1 MTNILQPILVSV
13 FTLYASATYA
23 QATKFDLTCTGTTRT
38 LAPSALIDETK
49 PYSTTYRIDLDALKW
64 CSGDCGATWKVVEA
78 SPTAITLEG
87 KSVDTPREHETLR
100 NVVSRVTGEHSIA
113 AESGIGSRR
122 MAMFWKG
129 QCERA
134 EFSGFPTPTT
144 KF

>member
-1 MTNILQPILVSV
+1 M
-13 FTLYASATYA
+13 
-23 QATKFDLTCTGTTRT
+23 
-38 LAPSALIDETK
+38 PSMLMDEAK
-49 PYSTTYRIDLDALKW
+49 PYSTTYRIDLDAMKW
-64 CSGDCGATWKVVEA
+64 CADPCEATLAVIEA
-78 SPTAITLEG
+78 TPTAITLES
-87 KSVDTPREHETLR
+87 KSIDTPREHEVYR
-100 NVVSRVTGEHSIA
+100 NVISRVSGAHNSS